1 MMAEVAVFISHQ
13 SADISLTRA
22 IVQLLEKALKLPARR
37 IRCTSLDGYR
47 LPVGADT
54 DTQLLREVFAARVF
68 LGVITPSSVESQ
80 YVLFELGA
88 RWGAKTHLAPLLAR
102 GADYKKLTGPLA
114 GLNALKLS
122 DRNQVLQLIED
133 TAQHLEIDLEPL
145 SSFQTA
151 VDELVLQASRP
162 ARTVFSDGLNGSDEA
177 ELGSESS
184 TLIGAAPAG
193 KRVADPAYDDT
204 ATRHSSEKC
213 AFVKLI
219 GKPLAV
225 LVVENGP
232 DSGKWF
238 FITNM
243 NGRVR
248 IGRSPSC
255 EITVSGDPRIS
266 RSHCRI
272 EISRTPEKETQP
284 YTLAI
289 IDAGSGNGTVINGS
303 EVQRHELQNLDV
315 IQIGDIRIQF
325 HMLSEMLRH

>member
-1 MMAEVAVFISHQ
+1 MAEVAVFISHQ
-13 SADISLTRA
+13 SADVSLTRA

-47 LPVGADT
+47 LPVGVDT
-54 DTQLLREVFAARVF
+54 DAQLLHEVFSARVF

-102 GADYKKLTGPLA
+102 GADYRNLTGPLG
-114 GLNALKLS
+114 GLNALQLS
-122 DRNQVLQLIED
+122 DRNQVLQLIEE

-145 SSFQTA
+145 PSFQTA
-151 VDELVLQASRP
+151 VDDVVAQASLLAPR
-162 ARTVFSDGLNGSDEA
+162 AVINKDLSGSDEA
-177 ELGSESS
+177 EAGSELS
-184 TLIGAAPAG
+184 TLIGAAPPG

-204 ATRHSSEKC
+204 ATKHSSEKC

-219 GKPLAV
+219 GEPLAG
-225 LVVENGP
+225 LFVENGP

-238 FITNM
+238 FVTNM
-243 NGRVR
+243 TGRIR

-255 EITVSGDPRIS
+255 EITVTGDPRIS

-272 EISRTPEKETQP
+272 EIVRTPERETQP
-284 YTLAI
+284 YTLTI
-289 IDAGSGNGTVINGS
+289 IDAGSGNGTLMNGT
-303 EVQRHELQNLDV
+303 EVQRHELKHLDI
-315 IQIGDIRIQF
+315 IQLGDIRIQF
-325 HMLSEMLRH
+325 HILSQMPRH